1 MDLYCLAILHFLAFG
16 DIGERNF
23 AKDNQRL
30 QSGETDAQRTE
41 NANTMVTNLLCYD
54 PMKTFVHW
62 ENLCK
67 SFQFQH

>member
-16 DIGERNF
+16 DIGEKNF

-41 NANTMVTNLLCYD
+41 KCKYNGDKFTLL
-54 PMKTFVHW
+54 
-62 ENLCK
+62 
-67 SFQFQH
+67 